1 MRPTTDHPERAFKAI
16 RPCLVFVF
24 CLLSVV
30 CGLWSASAF
39 AETQSDIMLKKTG
52 LEKRFGAMAALDT
65 PWTTSDGKE
74 ILLNELFNRKPVI
87 LVPVY
92 FKCPMLCQLILK
104 GLAKGLN
111 KIDFVADNA
120 FDLIVFSINPDE
132 SLENA
137 AGSKKEFLK
146 LYTESRHAQGV
157 SFLTGSQ
164 TAIQTLTKSIGFKYE
179 KDPVSGEFVHSS
191 ILVFL
196 SPQGKIMR
204 YMSGIEFDGR
214 SMKLG
219 LIEAANGKVG
229 SFWDQILLICYHYNP
244 AKGKYSMAVD
254 RILQVTGIMTAL
266 SLFGYI
272 FFSLRSD
279 RKQSV

>member
-1 MRPTTDHPERAFKAI
+1 MITDDRRQTADHRRIRANI
-16 RPCLVFVF
+16 L
-24 CLLSVV
+24 CLLSLVF
-30 CGLWSASAF
+30 GLWSSVCF
-39 AETQSDIMLKKTG
+39 AETQSDLMLKKTG

-65 PWTTSDGKE
+65 PWKTSEGKD
-74 ILLNELFNRKPVI
+74 IILNELFNKKPVI

-104 GLAKGLN
+104 GLANGLN
-111 KIDFVADNA
+111 KIDFLADNN

-157 SFLTGSQ
+157 NFLTGSQ
-164 TAIQTLTKSIGFKYE
+164 TAIQTLTKSVGFKYE

-196 SPQGKIMR
+196 SPEGKIMR
-204 YMSGIEFDGR
+204 YMSGIEFDAR

-266 SLFGYI
+266 SLFGFI

-279 RKQSV
+279 KAKLS

>member
-1 MRPTTDHPERAFKAI
+1 MKKDYRLSTIDYRVKAKAF
-16 RPCLVFVF
+16 LF
-24 CLLSVV
+24 LSIVYS
-30 CGLWSASAF
+30 LWSMVSIPAF

-65 PWTTSDGKE
+65 PWKTSEGKAI
-74 ILLNELFNRKPVI
+74 ILNQLFNKKPVI

-111 KIDFVADNA
+111 KIDFLASGN
-120 FDLIVFSINPDE
+120 FDLVVFSINPDE

-146 LYTESRHAQGV
+146 LYTESRHAQSV
-157 SFLTGSQ
+157 NFLTGSQ
-164 TAIQTLTKSIGFKYE
+164 TAIQTLTKSVGFKYE

-196 SPQGKIMR
+196 SPEGKIMR
-204 YMSGIEFDGR
+204 YMSGIEFDAR

-254 RILQVTGIMTAL
+254 RILQVTGILTAL
-266 SLFGYI
+266 SLFGFV
-272 FFSLRSD
+272 FFSIRGEKVKLG
-279 RKQSV
+279 